1 LRYLQSYPQKTRYN
15 YYYCY
20 LGINKYFFKTEEEST
35 SGELTMRVK
44 IDKGQ
49 LSTATI
55 RSQGAVSER
64 NMAQLGF
71 RAEGGKLHLLAAD
84 RVLAIYNSLD
94 CEVLKEGNV
103 FVPAKLFSDVV
114 RELPDGTVELQAEES
129 QVVVIA
135 GDKREFM
142 MKLPRVDERNWQ
154 EPPLLDASQEA
165 LLPTDKLAYIIEQV
179 QFCVVP
185 DSPRNY
191 GSVGFLHRPKGNSL
205 RLVGTDGY
213 RLSYAEVELDL
224 PQEFLKNGVCLSTRA
239 LQELHRLC
247 SEGFS
252 EVALAVS
259 QDQTTMEARVPGYQL
274 FVRLSA
280 VRYPNYY
287 GVLPKSPLS
296 AVKVQRP
303 YLQNVAKRVLLASDK
318 TRALQLCFSDYS
330 LTLRSR
336 TLGTSEGQESISL
349 ADYSQGER
357 ELAINGKFLTDVF
370 STMSSD
376 EVTINFGS
384 DEDPIVLVPF
394 TEPSSCHSMH
404 VLVPIKES

>member
-1 LRYLQSYPQKTRYN
+1 
-15 YYYCY
+15 
-20 LGINKYFFKTEEEST
+20 
-35 SGELTMRVK
+35 MRVK

-49 LSTATI
+49 LSAATS
-55 RSQGAVSER
+55 RVQGAISER
-64 NMAQLGF
+64 NLAQIGF
-71 RAEGGKLHLLAAD
+71 RAEGQQLHVAAAD
-84 RVLAIYNSLD
+84 RILAIYSSME
-94 CEVLKEGNV
+94 CEVLKEGIV

-114 RELPDGTVELQAEES
+114 RELPDGIVELKTEES
-129 QVVVIA
+129 QLVLTA
-135 GDKREFM
+135 GEKREFT
-142 MKLPRVDERNWQ
+142 MKLPRVDDRSWQ
-154 EPPLLDASQEA
+154 AAPQLESSFEA
-165 LLPTDKLAYIIEQV
+165 MLPTDKLAYVIEQV

-191 GSVGFLHRPKGNSL
+191 GSVGFLHRPKEGSL

-213 RLSYAEVELDL
+213 RLSYAEVELDM
-224 PQEFLKNGVCLSTRA
+224 PPDFLQNGVCLSKRA
-239 LQELHRLC
+239 LQELHRMC
-247 SEGFS
+247 NEGFS
-252 EVALAVS
+252 EVSLSVS
-259 QDQTTMEARVPGYQL
+259 ADQSTMEARVPGYQL

-287 GVLPKSPLS
+287 GVLPKQNLN
-296 AVKVQRP
+296 AVKVHRP

-336 TLGTSEGQESISL
+336 TLGSSEGQESISL
-349 ADYSQGER
+349 ADYCQGER

-370 STMSSD
+370 STMSSE

-384 DEDPIVLVPF
+384 DEDPVVLVPHS
-394 TEPSSCHSMH
+394 EPTSCHSMH

>member
-1 LRYLQSYPQKTRYN
+1 
-15 YYYCY
+15 
-20 LGINKYFFKTEEEST
+20 
-35 SGELTMRVK
+35 MRVK
-44 IDKGQ
+44 IEKAQ
-49 LSTATI
+49 LSIATA

-64 NMAQLGF
+64 NLAQLGF
-71 RAEGGKLHLLAAD
+71 KAEGAQLHIAAAD
-84 RVLAIYNSLD
+84 RVIAIYNQLD
-94 CEVLKEGNV
+94 CEVLQEGLV

-114 RELPDGTVELQAEES
+114 RELPDGIVELHSEDKQLI
-129 QVVVIA
+129 VIA
-135 GDKREFM
+135 GERQEFF
-142 MKLPRVDERNWQ
+142 MKLPRLDERLWQ
-154 EPPLLDASQEA
+154 EPPQLEA
-165 LLPTDKLAYIIEQV
+165 FSEAVLPTDKLAYIIDQV

-191 GSVGFLHRPKGNSL
+191 GSVGFLHRPQDKVL

-213 RLSYAEVELDL
+213 RLSYAEVEVTDL
-224 PQEFLKNGVCLSTRA
+224 PEAFLKSGVCLSKRT
-239 LQELHRLC
+239 LQELHRMC
-247 SEGFS
+247 SEGFT
-252 EVALAVS
+252 EIVLAVS

-287 GVLPKSPLS
+287 GVLPRNSLS

-303 YLQNVAKRVLLASDK
+303 YLQNVTKRVLLASDK

-336 TLGTSEGQESISL
+336 TVGSSEGQESIAL
-349 ADYSQGER
+349 ADYAEGER

-394 TEPSSCHSMH
+394 SEPTSCHSMH

>member
-1 LRYLQSYPQKTRYN
+1 
-15 YYYCY
+15 
-20 LGINKYFFKTEEEST
+20 
-35 SGELTMRVK
+35 MRVK
-44 IDKGQ
+44 IEKGQ
-49 LSTATI
+49 LSTATS

-64 NMAQLGF
+64 NLAQLGF
-71 RAEGGKLHLLAAD
+71 LAREGQLHIAAAD
-84 RVLAIYNSLD
+84 RVIAIYNRLD
-94 CEVLKEGNV
+94 CEVLQEGSV

-114 RELPDGTVELQAEES
+114 RELPDGMVEIISEDN
-129 QVVVIA
+129 QVIVIA
-135 GDKREFM
+135 GEKKEFT
-142 MKLPRVDERNWQ
+142 MKLPRVEDRAWQ
-154 EPPLLDASQEA
+154 EPPVLEASSEA
-165 LLPTDKLAYIIEQV
+165 LLPTEKLAYIIDQV

-191 GSVGFLHRPKGNSL
+191 GSVGYLHRPKDNSL

-213 RLSYAEVELDL
+213 RLSYAEVELEL
-224 PQEFLKNGVCLSTRA
+224 PEHFLKNGVCLSKRA
-239 LQELHRLC
+239 LQELHRMC
-247 SEGFS
+247 SEGFT
-252 EVALAVS
+252 EIALAVS

-287 GVLPKSPLS
+287 GVLPRNSLS
-296 AVKVQRP
+296 HVKVQRP

-336 TLGTSEGQESISL
+336 TLGSSEGQESIAL
-349 ADYSQGER
+349 ADYSDGER

-394 TEPSSCHSMH
+394 SEPTSCHSMH

>member
-1 LRYLQSYPQKTRYN
+1 
-15 YYYCY
+15 
-20 LGINKYFFKTEEEST
+20 
-35 SGELTMRVK
+35 MRVK
-44 IDKGQ
+44 VEKAQ
-49 LSTATI
+49 LSTATS
-55 RSQGAVSER
+55 RSQGAMTER
-64 NMAQLGF
+64 NLAQIGF
-71 RAEGGKLHLLAAD
+71 RALNGHLQLMAAD
-84 RVLAIYNSLD
+84 RVIAIYSNFD
-94 CEVLKEGNV
+94 CEVLEEGTV

-114 RELPDGTVELQAEES
+114 RELPEGAVELFEEAS
-129 QVVVIA
+129 QLVLVA
-135 GDKREFM
+135 GEKREFT
-142 MKLPRVDERNWQ
+142 MKLPKIEDRAW
-154 EPPLLDASQEA
+154 QEA
-165 LLPTDKLAYIIEQV
+165 LHFEGAVEVELPCDKLAYIIEQV
-179 QFCVVP
+179 QFCVVT

-191 GSVGFLHRPKGNSL
+191 GSVGYLHRPNENTL

-213 RLSYAEVELDL
+213 RLSYAQVELDGL
-224 PQEFLKNGVCLSTRA
+224 SADFLKNGVCLSKRA
-239 LQELHRLC
+239 LQELDKMC
-247 SEGFS
+247 SEGFPS
-252 EVALAVS
+252 LTLSIAP
-259 QDQTTMEARVPGYQL
+259 DQTTLEASVPGYQL

-287 GVLPKSPLS
+287 GVLPKNNGS
-296 AVKVQRP
+296 AVRLQRP

-336 TLGTSEGQESISL
+336 TLGSSEGHESIAL
-349 ADYSQGER
+349 ADYAEGDR

-384 DEDPIVLVPF
+384 DEDPVVLVPF

>member
-1 LRYLQSYPQKTRYN
+1 MK
-15 YYYCY
+15 
-20 LGINKYFFKTEEEST
+20 
-35 SGELTMRVK
+35 VK
-44 IDKGQ
+44 IDKSQ
-49 LSTATI
+49 LSMATG
-55 RSQGAVSER
+55 RSQGTLSER
-64 NMAQLGF
+64 NLAHIGFQASEGQLQIS
-71 RAEGGKLHLLAAD
+71 ASD
-84 RVLAIYNSLD
+84 RVIAIYSKLD
-94 CEVLKEGNV
+94 CEVLEAGTV

-114 RELPDGTVELQAEES
+114 RELPDGSVEIKAEES
-129 QVVVIA
+129 QVVVVA
-135 GDKREFM
+135 GEKREFM
-142 MKLPRVDERNWQ
+142 MRLPRVDERVWQ
-154 EPPLLDASQEA
+154 APPALEEAQEA
-165 LLPTDKLAYIIEQV
+165 VIPTDKLAYMIEQV

-191 GSVGFLHRPKGNSL
+191 GSVAFLHRPRPECL

-213 RLSYAEVELDL
+213 RLSYAEVELEM
-224 PQEFLKNGVCLSTRA
+224 PSEFLKNGVCLSKRA
-239 LQELHRLC
+239 LQELHRMS

-252 EVALAVS
+252 EVLLAVS
-259 QDQTTMEARVPGYQL
+259 ADQTTLEARVPGYHL

-287 GVLPKSPLS
+287 GVLPKAELS
-296 AVKVQRP
+296 AVKVHRP

-336 TLGTSEGQESISL
+336 TIGSSEGQESIAL
-349 ADYSQGER
+349 ADYCQGER

-384 DEDPIVLVPF
+384 DEDPVVLVPF
-394 TEPSSCHSMH
+394 TEPTSCHSMH